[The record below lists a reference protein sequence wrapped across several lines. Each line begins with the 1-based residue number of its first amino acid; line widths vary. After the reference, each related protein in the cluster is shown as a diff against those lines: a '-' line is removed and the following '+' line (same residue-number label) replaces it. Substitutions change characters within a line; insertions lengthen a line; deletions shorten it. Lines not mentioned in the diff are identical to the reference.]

1 MNGADVMSG
10 EKKITVDDFLRM
22 FDCKLDALP
31 ERFIK
36 EISQINTKYREAN
49 LQEFEE
55 YVLYVLNL
63 INSPGITR
71 TSEENLE
78 AFEKGWQENLESIAS
93 GKIQLE
99 SLKPKYFRPSKF
111 LRYDNKLIVSDN
123 LNLEY
128 ELFILARYLLFS
140 RYLSQFED
148 IYEFGCGSCQN
159 LVILSEIF
167 PEKRL
172 YGLDWTKTSRG
183 IAGMLA
189 EAKNLNIEGI
199 VFDMM
204 NPSPDVVLKPH
215 SAVFTIHS
223 LEQLGEQHQEF
234 LSFLMAA
241 EPGIVFHYEPIL
253 EFYKPDNLLDYLA
266 ILYSQK
272 RNYLSG
278 FWTALCKLRE
288 ENKIEIIESRRPL
301 LGGIIH
307 EASLIAWRPL

>member
-1 MNGADVMSG
+1 MPEQKRIN
-10 EKKITVDDFLRM
+10 TDDFLRM
-22 FDCKLDALP
+22 FDFRMDELP
-31 ERFIK
+31 ERFVK

-159 LVILSEIF
+159 LVMLAEIF

-172 YGLDWTKTSRG
+172 CGLDWTRASRE
-183 IAGMLA
+183 IARMLA
-189 EAKNLNIEGI
+189 ESRNISIEGI

-223 LEQLGEQHQEF
+223 LEQLGEQHHKF
-234 LSFLMAA
+234 LSFLMEA
-241 EPGIVFHYEPIL
+241 EPDIVFHYEPIL

-278 FWTALCKLRE
+278 FWTALCKLRD